1 MSLSNGLNTRVSKER
16 MEQLYGQRFKR
27 FFAALDNANGV
38 NINIITVPTLK
49 RDENGCVQ
57 GLSVAVGNGD
67 TLQTSTHSVV
77 FTIGRK
83 NDGQMDYLVETV
95 TVNTE
100 GEDCNSTRYSTS
112 KDAQRGL
119 FDALSGLVNE
129 NSTNTKAAN
138 KAIKKI
144 ETTFR
149 GDKARPGKMRHKRFT
164 A

>member
-1 MSLSNGLNTRVSKER
+1 M
-16 MEQLYGQRFKR
+16 
-27 FFAALDNANGV
+27 
-38 NINIITVPTLK
+38 ITVPTLK

-83 NDGQMDYLVETV
+83 NDGQMDYMVETM

-119 FDALSGLVNE
+119 FDALSGV
-129 NSTNTKAAN
+129 SKAMPPAS
-138 KAIKKI
+138 I
-144 ETTFR
+144 ELSVPAFMLNPCNPPCRVMPLTFQNR
-149 GDKARPGKMRHKRFT
+149 LLLLIRC
-164 A
+164 